1 MNRRN
6 LSLFLV
12 GLVLIPSSL
21 ISAAVQKKPMD
32 PKCSCEDCKKCGPK
46 CDCKKKCK
54 CKLKCKCKSKCCK
67 KEQSPERSPQ
77 GSVPHSRPPHGRP
90 SPSRHGRP
98 TVGGP
103 YHHRPRQKPSDM
115 EYEVIMRKF
124 DDNKD
129 GKMQKEEKR
138 AAYSWLNKI
147 SQAFK

>member
-12 GLVLIPSSL
+12 GLALIPSSL

-67 KEQSPERSPQ
+67 AGQSPQDRSPQ
-77 GSVPHSRPPHGRP
+77 GRPIHGRP
-90 SPSRHGRP
+90 SPNRHSR
-98 TVGGP
+98 
-103 YHHRPRQKPSDM
+103 YKEILS
-115 EYEVIMRKF
+115 KF
-124 DDNKD
+124 DKNKD
-129 GKMQKEEKR
+129 GKLNEKEREEAKK
-138 AAYSWLNKI
+138 YFI
-147 SQAFK
+147 SKYRNHGK